1 LPQSI
6 SNTETLEA
14 ITDLLLPV
22 PKSEMMVFNAFKYT
36 PTGNRLVALQFAR
49 RAKLGEIDAKELL
62 DIRQRAI
69 NQRAIN
75 QRAIKEMVDY
85 EMGPVKAYFGK

>member
-69 NQRAIN
+69 
-75 QRAIKEMVDY
+75 KEMVDY
-85 EMGPVKAYFGK
+85 TRWDP